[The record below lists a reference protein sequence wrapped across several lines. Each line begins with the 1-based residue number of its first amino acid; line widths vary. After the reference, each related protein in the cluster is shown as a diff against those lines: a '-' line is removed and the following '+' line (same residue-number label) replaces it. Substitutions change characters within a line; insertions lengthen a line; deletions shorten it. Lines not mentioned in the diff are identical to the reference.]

1 MKLQMT
7 EPYYLIQQQAPHDK
21 HPHLIQMPFFPP
33 VLKQPKQNNKISSY
47 YASVTGERQCKQTN
61 TMIHS

>member
-7 EPYYLIQQQAPHDK
+7 EPYYLIQQAPHNK
-21 HPHLIQMPFFPP
+21 QPHLTLMPFSSNAKPTQ
-33 VLKQPKQNNKISSY
+33 KKNKNSSY
-47 YASVTGERQCKQTN
+47 AFVMGERSCKQTN